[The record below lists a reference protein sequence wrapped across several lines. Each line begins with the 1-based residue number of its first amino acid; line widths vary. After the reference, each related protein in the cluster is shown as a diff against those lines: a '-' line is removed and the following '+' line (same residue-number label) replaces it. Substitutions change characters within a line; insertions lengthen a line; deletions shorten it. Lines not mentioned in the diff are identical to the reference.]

1 MNRTTEMTNY
11 NHPQDD
17 RVPDRQPLTPAE
29 QIERDRLDRAAA
41 NRDEQIQ
48 FERELA
54 AENSGAASGIAIGA
68 TIAALIGLG
77 AGAIYYFGRPQPA
90 PTTIITTPASPAAS
104 TAPQPEQPTKT
115 IERTTIDRT
124 APAPPPQ
131 VIEVPKPILVPGATR
146 MIEVPTPTV
155 TTDPV
160 TPSTPS
166 RSSQP
171 APSPAP
177 APFSSPSTF
186 TSPAP
191 AVSPSS
197 NSGGSGSTGTS
208 SSPDPSGSGSTGTSP
223 SPDPSGSVSPAT
235 PGSGTN

>member
-1 MNRTTEMTNY
+1 MTDY

-68 TIAALIGLG
+68 TIAGLIGLG

-124 APAPPPQ
+124 APAPAPQ
-131 VIEVPKPILVPGATR
+131 VIAVPKPILVPGATR
-146 MIEVPTPTV
+146 TIEVPRPTV
-155 TTDPV
+155 TTEQI

-166 RSSQP
+166 SSSQP
-171 APSPAP
+171 TLSPSPV
-177 APFSSPSTF
+177 PFSSPSSF
-186 TSPAP
+186 TNPAP
-191 AVSPSS
+191 AASPSSNPSDSGSPGASPSS
-197 NSGGSGSTGTS
+197 NSSDSGS
-208 SSPDPSGSGSTGTSP
+208 PGTSP

-235 PGSGTN
+235 PGSGSN

>member
-1 MNRTTEMTNY
+1 MTNY

-17 RVPDRQPLTPAE
+17 RVPDRQSLTPAE

-41 NRDEQIQ
+41 RDEQVQ

-68 TIAALIGLG
+68 TIAGLIGLG

-104 TAPQPEQPTKT
+104 TVPKPEQPTKT
-115 IERTTIDRT
+115 IERTTIERT
-124 APAPPPQ
+124 APAPAPQ

-146 MIEVPTPTV
+146 TIEVPRPTV
-155 TTDPV
+155 TTEQ
-160 TPSTPS
+160 STPS
-166 RSSQP
+166 RSSGSSQP
-171 APSPAP
+171 AVSPAP
-177 APFSSPSTF
+177 VPFSSPSSF

-191 AVSPSS
+191 AASPSS
-197 NSGGSGSTGTS
+197 NSSGAGS
-208 SSPDPSGSGSTGTSP
+208 PGTSP

-235 PGSGTN
+235 PGSGSN

>member
-1 MNRTTEMTNY
+1 MTNY

-17 RVPDRQPLTPAE
+17 RVPDRLPLTPAE
-29 QIERDRLDRAAA
+29 QIERDRLERELAS
-41 NRDEQIQ
+41 RDEQIQ

-77 AGAIYYFGRPQPA
+77 AGEIYYFGRPQPA

-104 TAPQPEQPTKT
+104 IAPKPEQPTST
-115 IERTTIDRT
+115 IERTTIERT

-131 VIEVPKPILVPGATR
+131 VIKVPKPILLPGATR
-146 MIEVPTPTV
+146 TIEVPKPTV
-155 TTDPV
+155 TTE
-160 TPSTPS
+160 PSTSSPPS

-171 APSPAP
+171 AASPSPV
-177 APFSSPSTF
+177 PFSSPSSF

-191 AVSPSS
+191 ALSPSS
-197 NSGGSGSTGTS
+197 NS
-208 SSPDPSGSGSTGTSP
+208 SGSGSPGASP
-223 SPDPSGSVSPAT
+223 SPEPSGSVSPAT
-235 PGSGTN
+235 PTSGTN

>member
-1 MNRTTEMTNY
+1 MTNY

-17 RVPDRQPLTPAE
+17 QVPDRPPLTPAE
-29 QIERDRLDRAAA
+29 QIERDRLNREIAS
-41 NRDEQIQ
+41 RDEQIQ

-104 TAPQPEQPTKT
+104 TAPKPEQPTKT
-115 IERTTIDRT
+115 IERTTIERT

-146 MIEVPTPTV
+146 TIEVPRPTV
-155 TTDPV
+155 SSEPNTS
-160 TPSTPS
+160 STPNS
-166 RSSQP
+166 SSQP
-171 APSPAP
+171 AASPAP
-177 APFSSPSTF
+177 VPFSSPSSF

-197 NSGGSGSTGTS
+197 
-208 SSPDPSGSGSTGTSP
+208 DPSDSRSPGASP
-223 SPDPSGSVSPAT
+223 SQDPSGSVSPVT
-235 PGSGTN
+235 PGSGNN

>member
-1 MNRTTEMTNY
+1 MTNY

-17 RVPDRQPLTPAE
+17 RVPDRLPLTPAE
-29 QIERDRLDRAAA
+29 QIERDRLDRELAS
-41 NRDEQIQ
+41 RDAQIQ

-104 TAPQPEQPTKT
+104 TAPQPEQPTNT
-115 IERTTIDRT
+115 IERTTIERT
-124 APAPPPQ
+124 APAPAPQ

-146 MIEVPTPTV
+146 TIELPTPTV
-155 TTDPV
+155 TTEQSP
-160 TPSTPS
+160 PSTPS

-171 APSPAP
+171 VVSPSPV
-177 APFSSPSTF
+177 PFSSPSSF

-197 NSGGSGSTGTS
+197 NPSSSGS
-208 SSPDPSGSGSTGTSP
+208 PEANP
-223 SPDPSGSVSPAT
+223 SPDPSDSVSPAT
-235 PGSGTN
+235 PSSGNN